1 MSLQES
7 REKRMFKL
15 FKGKFV
21 FGKKHGEILGAP
33 LEGKTVDSAE
43 IRDEAFCGEMLG
55 KGMAIRPVSGKVYAP
70 VNGRVSLV
78 SAAKHALTIISEGGA
93 EILIHVGIDTVSMEG
108 APFLV
113 YVNVEDKVKK
123 GDLLAE
129 FNLNMIKDAGL
140 DTITPIVILN
150 SKAYKKIKRF
160 TGKMVKPG
168 DDIAKLVKE

>member
-1 MSLQES
+1 M
-7 REKRMFKL
+7 
-15 FKGKFV
+15 
-21 FGKKHGEILGAP
+21 
-33 LEGKTVDSAE
+33 
-43 IRDEAFCGEMLG
+43 
-55 KGMAIRPVSGKVYAP
+55 
-70 VNGRVSLV
+70 
-78 SAAKHALTIISEGGA
+78 
-93 EILIHVGIDTVSMEG
+93 GIDTVSMEG

>member
-1 MSLQES
+1 
-7 REKRMFKL
+7 MFEL
-15 FKGKFV
+15 FKKNFL
-21 FGKKHGEILGAP
+21 FGKRHGEILGSP
-33 LEGKTVDSAE
+33 LEGRAVNSAE
-43 IRDEAFCGEMLG
+43 IKDEAFGGEMLG

-70 VNGRVSLV
+70 VDGTVSLV

-108 APFLV
+108 MPFFV
-113 YVNVEDKVKK
+113 YVNAEDKVKK

-129 FNLNMIKDAGL
+129 FNLNMIRAAGL

-150 SKAYKKIKRF
+150 SKAYKKIERF

-168 DDIAKLVKE
+168 DDIVKLVKG

>member
-1 MSLQES
+1 M
-7 REKRMFKL
+7 
-15 FKGKFV
+15 
-21 FGKKHGEILGAP
+21 
-33 LEGKTVDSAE
+33 
-43 IRDEAFCGEMLG
+43 
-55 KGMAIRPVSGKVYAP
+55 
-70 VNGRVSLV
+70 
-78 SAAKHALTIISEGGA
+78 
-93 EILIHVGIDTVSMEG
+93 GIDTVSMEG

-168 DDIAKLVKE
+168 DDIAKLVNE